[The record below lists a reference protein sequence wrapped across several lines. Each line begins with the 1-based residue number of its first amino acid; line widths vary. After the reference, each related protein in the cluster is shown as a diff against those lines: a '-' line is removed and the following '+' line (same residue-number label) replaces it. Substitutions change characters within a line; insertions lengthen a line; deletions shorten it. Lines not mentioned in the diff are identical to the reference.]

1 MKKKVLIVISDY
13 YREIGKNLLKGSTNE
28 LKLNNI
34 NYDVLFAPGCF
45 EIPFLISKNIKKYR
59 AFIALGCVI
68 RGETYHFELI
78 ANECAR
84 KIIDLSNQHLKPIGF
99 GILTCE
105 NIKQAK
111 ISAVGIGMRSQ
122 SGVAAKMFQ
131 TLSDEGVN
139 IKVIATSEI
148 KISVLIDRKYLELA
162 VQSLHDAFELN

>member
-13 YREIGKNLLKGSTNE
+13 YEEIGKNLLKGSINE

-34 NYDVLFAPGCF
+34 NYDILFAPGCF
-45 EIPFLISKNIKKYR
+45 EIPFLISKNIKKYKG
-59 AFIALGCVI
+59 FIALGCVI

-84 KIIDLSNQHLKPIGF
+84 KIIDISNGHLKPIGF

-111 ISAVGIGMRSQ
+111 IRSDIKKKNK
-122 SGVAAKMFQ
+122 GKEAA
-131 TLSDEGVN
+131 N
-139 IKVIATSEI
+139 ACIK
-148 KISVLIDRKYLELA
+148 LL
-162 VQSLHDAFELN
+162 